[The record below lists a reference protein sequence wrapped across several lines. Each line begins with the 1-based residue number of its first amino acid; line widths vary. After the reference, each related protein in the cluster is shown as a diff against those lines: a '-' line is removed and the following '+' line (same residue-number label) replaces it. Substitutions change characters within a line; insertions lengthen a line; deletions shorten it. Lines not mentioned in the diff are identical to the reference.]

1 MSRFIHQIKGTPR
14 SSPIA
19 ILSAG
24 IGSRIKSHEP
34 RALLKVG
41 NVLLL
46 EHQIEVVN
54 KAFSQP
60 DVIVGVGYEP
70 WKIMKRVSESA
81 RFVENQL
88 YETSGSFETLRLI
101 VNNTKE
107 ENIIFFHGDLYFKQ
121 QFFQSFDYSKSFV
134 VCDNTNNM
142 SDKEVGV
149 TENRQKATIFSYG
162 LENKWCQIAFLKS
175 KEMTILRQIC
185 QKPSQEMKSL
195 LTFEILNAIINK
207 GGVFNIHYA
216 PENSILEIDSM
227 KDLNNENFNF

>member
-1 MSRFIHQIKGTPR
+1 MSRFIHKIKGVPK

-24 IGSRIKSHEP
+24 VGSRIKSHEP

-41 NVLLL
+41 ETSLL
-46 EHQIEVVN
+46 EYQISLIN
-54 KAFSQP
+54 QTFSNP
-60 DVIVGVGYEP
+60 EIIVGVGYEP
-70 WKIMKRVSESA
+70 WKIMKRVGQSVK
-81 RFVENQL
+81 FVENQL

-101 VNNTKE
+101 VNNTKDD
-107 ENIIFFHGDLYFKQ
+107 NIIFFHGDLYFKQ
-121 QFFQSFDYSKSFV
+121 EFFRNLDYSRSFV
-134 VCDNTNNM
+134 VCDNQGNM

-149 TENRQKATIFSYG
+149 TESRERATIFSYG
-162 LENKWCQIAFLKS
+162 LNNKWCQIAFLKG
-175 KEMTILRQIC
+175 KEMSMLRQIC

-216 PENSILEIDSM
+216 PQNSILEIDSM